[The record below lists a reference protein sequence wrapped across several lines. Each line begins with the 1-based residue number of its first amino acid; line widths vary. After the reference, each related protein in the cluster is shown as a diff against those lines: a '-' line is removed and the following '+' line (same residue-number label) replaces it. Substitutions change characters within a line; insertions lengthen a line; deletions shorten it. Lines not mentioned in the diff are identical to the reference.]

1 MADDYFTK
9 AEKIK
14 QKVRNLDWEKKIKLL
29 EKDFEDKK
37 FSKEEFLDKKRQV
50 YSEVLDQMSEIN
62 QEKMKLNKDHSA
74 EPIEDDYLSDEDLEI
89 FQEQLTPFQYMSLTK
104 DYLGEFDSQDIVFSD
119 DFRKFENLENFVH
132 WECVKKIEKL
142 RIHNNYFSCEF
153 MDKNELVIKDIACLN
168 ELSKLEELVFDDE
181 GNLGDRIKVDYF
193 SSKQL
198 SNIKQLEIH
207 GLWDLSFLQ
216 NSFSDNHNIYETLEI
231 IKNDL
236 KTLERAVY
244 SGSIEA
250 TTSTNEQSNIELDS
264 NSEDV
269 LTRHLLKLSEVE
281 DQFRQLTNKFEE
293 INFKLDKLSNRL
305 SKIQADNQ
313 IRFQDIES
321 AITSGAI
328 TTQLSSKPKTD
339 SKSEILPGSSQPQ
352 DLGSISYKDTETSE
366 TSQQIQ
372 SVNTTATVLTET
384 FQAEEKILPQELSP
398 KKQYEFATSFL
409 KVGDYS
415 TAERAFREFVLS
427 NSEHELA
434 GSAQYWYAETFRI
447 RQLYTD
453 AASAYLEGYQKYPKG
468 NKAPINLLKLGVSMV
483 QIGEKD
489 QGCKMIN
496 GVELQYPKANQ
507 SVIQKAKYESKKF
520 ECIKEDS

>member
-1 MADDYFTK
+1 M
-9 AEKIK
+9 
-14 QKVRNLDWEKKIKLL
+14 R
-29 EKDFEDKK
+29 
-37 FSKEEFLDKKRQV
+37 
-50 YSEVLDQMSEIN
+50 
-62 QEKMKLNKDHSA
+62 
-74 EPIEDDYLSDEDLEI
+74 
-89 FQEQLTPFQYMSLTK
+89 
-104 DYLGEFDSQDIVFSD
+104 
-119 DFRKFENLENFVH
+119 
-132 WECVKKIEKL
+132 
-142 RIHNNYFSCEF
+142 
-153 MDKNELVIKDIACLN
+153 
-168 ELSKLEELVFDDE
+168 
-181 GNLGDRIKVDYF
+181 F
-193 SSKQL
+193 SSKL
-198 SNIKQLEIH
+198 ILLVLLN
-207 GLWDLSFLQ
+207 LSFFY
-216 NSFSDNHNIYETLEI
+216 NSFADNHNIYETLEI

-244 SGSIEA
+244 SGSIEIKK
-250 TTSTNEQSNIELDS
+250 SNNEDINIELDT

-313 IRFQDIES
+313 LRFQDIES
-321 AITSGAI
+321 MVISGD
-328 TTQLSSKPKTD
+328 TTKKLTSKPKID
-339 SKSEILPGSSQPQ
+339 SKNEILPGSSQPQ
-352 DLGSISYKDTETSE
+352 DLGTISYKDTETLE

-372 SVNTTATVLTET
+372 SVDTTASVVTET
-384 FQAEEKILPQELSP
+384 FQAEEKILPQDLSP

-409 KVGDYS
+409 KVGDYN
-415 TAERAFREFVLS
+415 TAERAFREFVLT

-496 GVELQYPKANQ
+496 GVEKQYPNANQ

-520 ECIKEDS
+520 ECNNQNS

>member
-1 MADDYFTK
+1 MKFK
-9 AEKIK
+9 FKLILLILF
-14 QKVRNLDWEKKIKLL
+14 NL
-29 EKDFEDKK
+29 
-37 FSKEEFLDKKRQV
+37 
-50 YSEVLDQMSEIN
+50 
-62 QEKMKLNKDHSA
+62 
-74 EPIEDDYLSDEDLEI
+74 I
-89 FQEQLTPFQYMSLTK
+89 FF
-104 DYLGEFDSQDIVFSD
+104 
-119 DFRKFENLENFVH
+119 
-132 WECVKKIEKL
+132 
-142 RIHNNYFSCEF
+142 
-153 MDKNELVIKDIACLN
+153 
-168 ELSKLEELVFDDE
+168 
-181 GNLGDRIKVDYF
+181 
-193 SSKQL
+193 
-198 SNIKQLEIH
+198 
-207 GLWDLSFLQ
+207 Q

-244 SGSIEA
+244 SGSIEIN
-250 TTSTNEQSNIELDS
+250 TSSSEQSNIELDS

-321 AITSGAI
+321 SISSGEI

-339 SKSEILPGSSQPQ
+339 TKSEILPGSSQPQ

-372 SVNTTATVLTET
+372 SVDTTATVLTET
-384 FQAEEKILPQELSP
+384 FQAEEKILPQDLSP
-398 KKQYEFATSFL
+398 KKKYEFATSFL

-415 TAERAFREFVLS
+415 TAERAFREFVLD

>member
-1 MADDYFTK
+1 MRFT
-9 AEKIK
+9 
-14 QKVRNLDWEKKIKLL
+14 
-29 EKDFEDKK
+29 
-37 FSKEEFLDKKRQV
+37 
-50 YSEVLDQMSEIN
+50 
-62 QEKMKLNKDHSA
+62 
-74 EPIEDDYLSDEDLEI
+74 
-89 FQEQLTPFQYMSLTK
+89 
-104 DYLGEFDSQDIVFSD
+104 
-119 DFRKFENLENFVH
+119 
-132 WECVKKIEKL
+132 
-142 RIHNNYFSCEF
+142 
-153 MDKNELVIKDIACLN
+153 
-168 ELSKLEELVFDDE
+168 SKLIILILF
-181 GNLGDRIKVDYF
+181 Y
-193 SSKQL
+193 
-198 SNIKQLEIH
+198 
-207 GLWDLSFLQ
+207 LSFLQ

-244 SGSIEA
+244 SGSIEVK
-250 TTSTNEQSNIELDS
+250 TSSNEQSNIELDG

-321 AITSGAI
+321 ALSSGEI

-339 SKSEILPGSSQPQ
+339 TKSEILPGSSQPQ

-366 TSQQIQ
+366 TSQQIE
-372 SVNTTATVLTET
+372 SVDTTATVVTET
-384 FQAEEKILPQELSP
+384 FQSEEKILPQDLTLE
-398 KKQYEFATSFL
+398 KQYEFATSFL

-427 NSEHELA
+427 NSDHELA

-468 NKAPINLLKLGVSMV
+468 KKAPINLLKLGVSMV

-520 ECIKEDS
+520 ECTKQDS

>member
-1 MADDYFTK
+1 MRFIA
-9 AEKIK
+9 
-14 QKVRNLDWEKKIKLL
+14 KLTL
-29 EKDFEDKK
+29 IIL
-37 FSKEEFLDKKRQV
+37 FS
-50 YSEVLDQMSEIN
+50 
-62 QEKMKLNKDHSA
+62 LN
-74 EPIEDDYLSDEDLEI
+74 
-89 FQEQLTPFQYMSLTK
+89 FF
-104 DYLGEFDSQDIVFSD
+104 
-119 DFRKFENLENFVH
+119 N
-132 WECVKKIEKL
+132 
-142 RIHNNYFSCEF
+142 
-153 MDKNELVIKDIACLN
+153 
-168 ELSKLEELVFDDE
+168 
-181 GNLGDRIKVDYF
+181 
-193 SSKQL
+193 
-198 SNIKQLEIH
+198 
-207 GLWDLSFLQ
+207 
-216 NSFSDNHNIYETLEI
+216 NSFADNHNIYETLEI

-244 SGSIEA
+244 SGSIDMN
-250 TTSTNEQSNIELDS
+250 TPSNENTNIELDS

-313 IRFQDIES
+313 IRFQDIETTIS
-321 AITSGAI
+321 SGEITK
-328 TTQLSSKPKTD
+328 QLTSKPKTE
-339 SKSEILPGSSQPQ
+339 SKNEILPGSSQPQ

-366 TSQQIQ
+366 ASQQIQ
-372 SVNTTATVLTET
+372 SVDTTASVVTET
-384 FQAEEKILPQELSP
+384 FQTEEKILPQDLTP

-427 NSEHELA
+427 NSKHELA

-468 NKAPINLLKLGVSMV
+468 TKAPINLLKLGVSMV

-496 GVELQYPKANQ
+496 GVELQYPNANL

-520 ECIKEDS
+520 ECIKQDS

>member
-1 MADDYFTK
+1 MKFIF
-9 AEKIK
+9 KIIM
-14 QKVRNLDWEKKIKLL
+14 LKLL
-29 EKDFEDKK
+29 
-37 FSKEEFLDKKRQV
+37 FL
-50 YSEVLDQMSEIN
+50 
-62 QEKMKLNKDHSA
+62 
-74 EPIEDDYLSDEDLEI
+74 LS
-89 FQEQLTPFQYMSLTK
+89 
-104 DYLGEFDSQDIVFSD
+104 LG
-119 DFRKFENLENFVH
+119 
-132 WECVKKIEKL
+132 
-142 RIHNNYFSCEF
+142 
-153 MDKNELVIKDIACLN
+153 LV
-168 ELSKLEELVFDDE
+168 
-181 GNLGDRIKVDYF
+181 
-193 SSKQL
+193 SS
-198 SNIKQLEIH
+198 SYA
-207 GLWDLSFLQ
+207 
-216 NSFSDNHNIYETLEI
+216 DNHNIYETLEN

-244 SGSIEA
+244 SGSIEVNKSA
-250 TTSTNEQSNIELDS
+250 SENLDVELDT

-281 DQFRQLTNKFEE
+281 NQFRELTNKFEE

-305 SKIQADNQ
+305 SKVQADNQ

-321 AITSGAI
+321 VISSGEITEK
-328 TTQLSSKPKTD
+328 LSSKSKTN
-339 SKSEILPGSSQPQ
+339 SNEALPGSSQPQ

-372 SVNTTATVLTET
+372 SIDTTGSVVTET
-384 FQAEEKILPQELSP
+384 FQAEEKILPQDLTP
-398 KKQYEFATSFL
+398 KKQYELATSFL

-415 TAERAFREFVLS
+415 MAERAFREFVLS

-496 GVELQYPKANQ
+496 GVEKQYPKANQ